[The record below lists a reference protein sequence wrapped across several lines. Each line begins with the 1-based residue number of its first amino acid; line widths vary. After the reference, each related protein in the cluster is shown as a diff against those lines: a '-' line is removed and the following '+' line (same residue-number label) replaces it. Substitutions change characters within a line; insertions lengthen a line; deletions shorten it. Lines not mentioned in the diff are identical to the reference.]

1 MKSLSPASVYRME
14 MLPTAT
20 CVSPGAG
27 VTPGSV
33 GAQSLVW
40 TLCPAPSRA
49 TASAQP
55 AAGARALASE
65 EGAVPE
71 ALRPTAMSSQ
81 CPAPGRG
88 GGRGLGLE
96 PSRPPPRAADVA
108 AAPALPRRHVP
119 RRAGSRALAPSVK
132 FWRTVVAGNIWTW
145 SKEHKKKKEGER
157 EPGRRRGLGEVWK
170 NHLILLCKDNSD
182 YASGL
187 QSLQSQATPVTSGG
201 KYGAS

>member
-1 MKSLSPASVYRME
+1 MKALSPASVYRME

-145 SKEHKKKKEGER
+145 SKEHKKKKRGREGAGEEAGAGGGLEKPSDFALQR
-157 EPGRRRGLGEVWK
+157 QQRLRLGFAVTPESSHASDVRGKIRG
-170 NHLILLCKDNSD
+170 
-182 YASGL
+182 
-187 QSLQSQATPVTSGG
+187 
-201 KYGAS
+201 